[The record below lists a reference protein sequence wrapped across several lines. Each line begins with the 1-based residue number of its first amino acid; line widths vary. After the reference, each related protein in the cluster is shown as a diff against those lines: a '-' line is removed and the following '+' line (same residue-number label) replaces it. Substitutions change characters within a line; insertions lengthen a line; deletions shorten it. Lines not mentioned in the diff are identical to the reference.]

1 MINTDYDKMDDI
13 VVLCGGANPKLSQEI
28 CAELDVDSCN
38 VNISHFSDGEIHVQ
52 VMDTVRGKD
61 VFVVQPT
68 CYPVSEN
75 LMRLLMIID
84 TLKRASAGRITAVIP
99 YYGYARQEKKT
110 RGREPVTAKLV
121 ANLMVTAGVDR
132 IIALDFHTWA
142 LQGFFDIPVDH
153 FLGSSLLSRHFTK
166 IMDIENTVV
175 VSPDAGG
182 VGRARSFAKKL
193 KCSLAIIDK
202 RRPKP
207 NQSEVMNI
215 IGEVKGRTAILLD
228 DMIDT
233 AGTIVNGATV
243 LKKKG
248 AKEVYAVATH
258 GVFSGDAVSRLNDS
272 VIKEVVITNSIPNTD
287 KGIKNLRTVSIA
299 PLFAKAIYNIHRE
312 RSLSPLFE

>member
-13 VVLCGGANPKLSQEI
+13 VVLCGGANNKLSKEI
-28 CAELDVDSCN
+28 CSELEVDMCN
-38 VNISHFSDGEIHVQ
+38 VDISHFSDGEIHIQ
-52 VMDTVRGKD
+52 VIDTVRGKD

-110 RGREPVTAKLV
+110 RGREPITAKLV
-121 ANLMVTAGVDR
+121 ANLLVTAGVDR

-153 FLGSSLLSRHFTK
+153 FLGSTLLSEYFKDNIKR
-166 IMDIENTVV
+166 EETVV

-182 VGRARSFAKKL
+182 VGRARAFAKSL
-193 KCSLAIIDK
+193 KSSLAIIDK

-215 IGEVKGRTAILLD
+215 IGEVEGRTAILLD

-233 AGTIVNGATV
+233 AGTIVNAATV
-243 LKKKG
+243 LKEKG

-258 GVFSGDAVSRLNDS
+258 GVFSGDAVNRLNNS
-272 VIKEVVITNSIPNTD
+272 IIKEVVVTNSIPNET
-287 KGIKNLRTVSIA
+287 KGINNLKMISIA

-312 RSLSPLFE
+312 RSLSPLFK